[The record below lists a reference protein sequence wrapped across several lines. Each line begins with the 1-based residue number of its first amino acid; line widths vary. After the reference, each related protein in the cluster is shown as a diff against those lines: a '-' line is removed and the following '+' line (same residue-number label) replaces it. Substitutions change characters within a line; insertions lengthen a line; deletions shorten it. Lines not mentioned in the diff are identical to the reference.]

1 MKALASAILLLILH
15 APAGAQSPPPVGVID
30 FYGLRATTEQ
40 QARAALR
47 IKVGDDTEPLMS
59 GAAREEAE
67 RRLTALLPNVVQA
80 RLSFTCCEAGRM
92 IVYVGVRERGEPAL
106 EFRAAPK
113 GAVRLPDA
121 MVRAGE
127 ELESAIE
134 EAVLKGDAVEDDS
147 RGYALLNYPKARAI
161 QERFVAFAAQ
171 DLPRLRAVLRDA
183 SDASQRSLAVEIIA
197 YSARKREVVRDLVYA
212 LDDPDAGV
220 RNDAMRALAVLAV
233 FARNSPGQRIKIPVR
248 PFVRMLNSIVWTDRN
263 KSALALNQLT
273 ATRRDPAIIASLRRS
288 ALPSL
293 VEMARWK
300 SPGHAGPA
308 FTLLGRAGNFSEA
321 EIQRAWQSGDRE
333 SLIKAVL
340 QRVGPRE
347 KAGDSVALTNRAG
360 AGQNHPR

>member
-15 APAGAQSPPPVGVID
+15 APAGAQSPPPVGIID

-47 IKVGDDTEPLMS
+47 IKEGDDPMTLML
-59 GAAREEAE
+59 GAGQEEAE
-67 RRLTALLPNVVQA
+67 SRLMALPNVVQA
-80 RLSFTCCEAGRM
+80 RLNFVCCEAGKS
-92 IVYVGVRERGEPAL
+92 ILYVGVRERGEPAL
-106 EFRAAPK
+106 QFRAAPK
-113 GAVRLPDA
+113 GAVRLPEA

-127 ELESAIE
+127 ELEKAIE

-147 RGYALLNYPKARAI
+147 QGYALFSYPKAHAI

-197 YSARKREVVRDLVYA
+197 YSARKREIVRDLVYA
-212 LDDPDAGV
+212 MDDPDSGV

-233 FARNSPGQRIKIPVR
+233 SARNSPGQRIKIPVR

-263 KSALALNQLT
+263 KSALALYRLT
-273 ATRRDPAIIASLRRS
+273 ARRRDPAIIASLRRD

-300 SPGHAGPA
+300 SPGHAQVP
-308 FTLLGRAGNFSEA
+308 FTLLGRVGNFSEA
-321 EIQRAWQSGDRE
+321 EIQRAWESGDRE

-347 KAGDSVALTNRAG
+347 KTGDSVALTNRAG